1 MFTQNMQRV
10 LSLIESS
17 GQDRDKDAKG
27 VMCSS
32 DKYERGNIRWGRV
45 GVSGNVSV
53 MTLLRGMCRWA
64 EGRYKL

>member
-10 LSLIESS
+10 LSLIKSS
-17 GQDRDKDAKG
+17 VDRDKDAKG
-27 VMCSS
+27 VMYSS

-45 GVSGNVSV
+45 GVLGNVSV